1 MRLMQFQI
9 DDMIKAALA
18 EDINYIDVT
27 TDYLVDE
34 DKVNTAQYVAK
45 AEGVLCGIEIALRV
59 FTLLDPTAT
68 FEVTIQIGRA
78 SCRERV

>member
-9 DDMIKAALA
+9 DDMIKTALA

-34 DKVNTAQYVAK
+34 DKV
-45 AEGVLCGIEIALRV
+45 C
-59 FTLLDPTAT
+59 LLYTSDA
-68 FEVTIQIGRA
+68 A
-78 SCRERV
+78 DD